1 MRRRLLI
8 ILLSLSTIAHAEHI
22 FEAGVH
28 GGVAGWNAELDYISA
43 RAGFNAGAHL
53 YYDLLSDY
61 IIGFRTGITLDCYTA
76 GLTKAGYED
85 TYSTMDVD
93 NQRMEISYTIR
104 SLSEQ
109 YTTWT
114 AGIPLQLAWSYD
126 QFVLFTG
133 AKAVFPL
140 SCRWQQRV
148 DNAALS
154 VYYPKYDN
162 RIEDSYPLAAS
173 RDFSMTDAGKMAQPE
188 VQWWLSLELNYTIPL
203 QLLSRKC
210 MANIMVGL
218 YFDYCLSNL
227 TPEHSDARSMIML
240 TDTRDGFPLQR
251 LLTPVINS
259 NRQRTPLVNAYNPYN
274 FGIKVSYAISSYKPK
289 RRKYSPSCG
298 CMR

>member
-1 MRRRLLI
+1 MP
-8 ILLSLSTIAHAEHI
+8 
-22 FEAGVH
+22 GVSRCS
-28 GGVAGWNAELDYISA
+28 V
-43 RAGFNAGAHL
+43 
-53 YYDLLSDY
+53 
-61 IIGFRTGITLDCYTA
+61 T
-76 GLTKAGYED
+76 
-85 TYSTMDVD
+85 
-93 NQRMEISYTIR
+93 
-104 SLSEQ
+104 
-109 YTTWT
+109 
-114 AGIPLQLAWSYD
+114 GIPLQLAWSYD

-173 RDFSMTDAGKMAQPE
+173 RDFSMTDAGKMAQPK

-259 NRQRTPLVNAYNPYN
+259 NRQRTCQCLQPLQFRNKSLIRHFIIQTQATQIFTFLWVHEVN
-274 FGIKVSYAISSYKPK
+274 VS
-289 RRKYSPSCG
+289 RCLTG
-298 CMR
+298 